1 MSIQPEILRTA
12 SLLVDVYGEMAVVGA
27 FIRADQ
33 LSAQGDT
40 RGYERW
46 LRVARA
52 TEGLLSQSRSLNT
65 TVH

>member
-1 MSIQPEILRTA
+1 MNIQPKILRTA
-12 SLLVDVYGEMAVVGA
+12 SLLIDVYGEMAVVGA

-40 RGYERW
+40 RGCERW
-46 LRVARA
+46 QRVARA
-52 TEGLLSQSRSLNT
+52 TEGLLSQSRPLNT

>member
-1 MSIQPEILRTA
+1 MSIQPKILRTA

-33 LSAQGDT
+33 LSARGDT
-40 RGYERW
+40 RGCERW
-46 LRVARA
+46 LQVARA
-52 TEGLLSQSRSLNT
+52 TEGLLSQSRPLNT

>member
-12 SLLVDVYGEMAVVGA
+12 SLLVDEYGEMAVVGA

-40 RGYERW
+40 RGCERW

-52 TEGLLSQSRSLNT
+52 TEDLLSQNRPLHT

>member
-1 MSIQPEILRTA
+1 MSIQPKILRAA
-12 SLLVDVYGEMAVVGA
+12 SLLLDEYGEMAVVGA

-40 RGYERW
+40 RGCERW
-46 LRVARA
+46 LRVAQA
-52 TEGLLSQSRSLNT
+52 TEGLLSQSRTSNT

>member
-1 MSIQPEILRTA
+1 MSIQPKILRTA
-12 SLLVDVYGEMAVVGA
+12 SLLVDVYGEMAAVGA

-40 RGYERW
+40 LGCERW

-52 TEGLLSQSRSLNT
+52 TEGLLSQSRPLNT